1 MQVVV
6 ACQRSLWVLRTPT
19 QHRKGIHTMKT
30 KLLAIASA
38 AALGIGA
45 ITGCSTT
52 TTAAGGNDPIA
63 KRHSIDAS
71 VDSAMA
77 RLYAQ
82 DPSSRELI
90 GKARGVLVFPSI
102 VSAGFVVGGSYGQGA
117 LRVHGRTA
125 EYYSTAAGSVGLLAG
140 AESKAVFLLFMT
152 DEALD
157 KFRASKGWT
166 VGADASV
173 TLVNV
178 GANAQ
183 IDSKTAQQAIIGY
196 VLTNGGLMAN
206 VSLEG
211 TKITPLMI

>member
-1 MQVVV
+1 
-6 ACQRSLWVLRTPT
+6 
-19 QHRKGIHTMKT
+19 MKT
-30 KLLAIASA
+30 KLMAIVSA
-38 AALGIGA
+38 VALGVGG

-52 TTAAGGNDPIA
+52 TTSARGSDPIA
-63 KRHSIDAS
+63 KRHGIDS
-71 VDSAMA
+71 NVDNALS

-82 DPSSRELI
+82 DPSSREMI
-90 GKARGVLVFPSI
+90 NKARGVLVFPSI
-102 VSAGFVVGGSYGQGA
+102 IAAGFVVGGSYGEGA
-117 LRVHGRTA
+117 LRVRGRTS

-140 AESKAVFLLFMT
+140 AESKAVYLLFMT
-152 DEALD
+152 DEALA

-178 GANAQ
+178 GASASV
-183 IDSKTAQQAIIGY
+183 DTKTAQQEIVGY

-211 TKITPLMI
+211 TKITPISI

>member
-1 MQVVV
+1 
-6 ACQRSLWVLRTPT
+6 
-19 QHRKGIHTMKT
+19 MKT

-38 AALGIGA
+38 AALAVGA

-52 TTAAGGNDPIA
+52 TTAAGGSDPIA
-63 KRHSIDAS
+63 KRDSIDAN
-71 VDSAMA
+71 VDSALA

-82 DPSSRELI
+82 DPSSRELV

-102 VSAGFVVGGSYGQGA
+102 VSAGLVVGGSYGQGA
-117 LRVHGRTA
+117 LRVRGRTA
-125 EYYSTAAGSVGLLAG
+125 QYYSTAAGSVGLLAG
-140 AESKAVFLLFMT
+140 AESKSVFLLFMT
-152 DEALD
+152 DESLA
-157 KFRASKGWT
+157 KFRASNGWT

-183 IDSKTAQQAIIGY
+183 VDSKTAQQAIIGY

-211 TKITPLMI
+211 TKITPLSI

>member
-1 MQVVV
+1 
-6 ACQRSLWVLRTPT
+6 
-19 QHRKGIHTMKT
+19 MKT
-30 KLLAIASA
+30 KLLAIVSA
-38 AALGIGA
+38 VALGVGG

-52 TTAAGGNDPIA
+52 TTAARGSDPVT
-63 KRHSIDAS
+63 KRHSIDSS
-71 VDSAMA
+71 VDNSLS

-82 DPSSRELI
+82 DPASREMI
-90 GKARGVLVFPSI
+90 SKARGVLVFPAI
-102 VSAGFVVGGSYGQGA
+102 VSAGFVVGGSYGEGA
-117 LRVHGRTA
+117 LRVRGRTS

-140 AESKAVFLLFMT
+140 AESKAVYLLFMT
-152 DEALD
+152 DEALA

-178 GANAQ
+178 GASASV
-183 IDSKTAQQAIIGY
+183 DTKTAQQEIVGY

-211 TKITPLMI
+211 TKITPISI

>member
-1 MQVVV
+1 
-6 ACQRSLWVLRTPT
+6 
-19 QHRKGIHTMKT
+19 MKT

>member
-1 MQVVV
+1 
-6 ACQRSLWVLRTPT
+6 
-19 QHRKGIHTMKT
+19 MKT
-30 KLLAIASA
+30 KLLAIVSA
-38 AALGIGA
+38 VALGVGG

-52 TTAAGGNDPIA
+52 TTAARGSDPIA
-63 KRHSIDAS
+63 KRHSIDAN
-71 VDSAMA
+71 VDSALA

-82 DPSSRELI
+82 DPASREMI
-90 GKARGVLVFPSI
+90 SKARGVLVFPSI
-102 VSAGFVVGGSYGQGA
+102 VAAGFVVGGSYGEGA

-140 AESKAVFLLFMT
+140 AESKSVYLLFMT
-152 DEALD
+152 DEALA

-173 TLVNV
+173 TLANV
-178 GANAQ
+178 GASASV
-183 IDSKTAQQAIIGY
+183 DTKTVQQEIVGY

-211 TKITPLMI
+211 TKITPISM

>member
-1 MQVVV
+1 
-6 ACQRSLWVLRTPT
+6 
-19 QHRKGIHTMKT
+19 MKT
-30 KLLAIASA
+30 KLLALASA
-38 AALGIGA
+38 ATLAVGSM
-45 ITGCSTT
+45 TGCSTT
-52 TTAAGGNDPIA
+52 TTAAGGSDPIA
-63 KRHSIDAS
+63 KRQSIDAN
-71 VDSAMA
+71 VDNALA

-82 DPSSRELI
+82 DPGARELI
-90 GKARGVLVFPSI
+90 AKARGTLVFPSI

-117 LRVHGRTA
+117 LRLRGRS
-125 EYYSTAAGSVGLLAG
+125 ERYYSTAAGSVGLLAG
-140 AESKAVFLLFMT
+140 AESKSVFLLFMT
-152 DEALD
+152 QEALD
-157 KFRASKGWT
+157 KFRASDGWT

-211 TKITPLMI
+211 TKITPLAI

>member
-1 MQVVV
+1 
-6 ACQRSLWVLRTPT
+6 
-19 QHRKGIHTMKT
+19 MKT
-30 KLLAIASA
+30 KLLAIVSA
-38 AALGIGA
+38 VALGVGG

-52 TTAAGGNDPIA
+52 TTAARGGDPIA
-63 KRHSIDAS
+63 KRHGIDAN
-71 VDSAMA
+71 VDSALA

-82 DPSSRELI
+82 DPASREMVS
-90 GKARGVLVFPSI
+90 KARGVLVFPSI
-102 VSAGFVVGGSYGQGA
+102 VAAGFVVGGSYGEGA

-140 AESKAVFLLFMT
+140 AESKSVYLLFMT
-152 DEALD
+152 DEALA

-173 TLVNV
+173 TLLNV
-178 GANAQ
+178 GASASV
-183 IDSKTAQQAIIGY
+183 DSKTVKQEIVGY

-211 TKITPLMI
+211 TKITPINI

>member
-1 MQVVV
+1 V
-6 ACQRSLWVLRTPT
+6 R
-19 QHRKGIHTMKT
+19 
-30 KLLAIASA
+30 
-38 AALGIGA
+38 
-45 ITGCSTT
+45 
-52 TTAAGGNDPIA
+52 
-63 KRHSIDAS
+63 
-71 VDSAMA
+71 
-77 RLYAQ
+77 
-82 DPSSRELI
+82 
-90 GKARGVLVFPSI
+90 
-102 VSAGFVVGGSYGQGA
+102 
-117 LRVHGRTA
+117 GRTA

-152 DEALD
+152 DEALE

-166 VGADASV
+166 VGADESV

-211 TKITPLMI
+211 TKITPLTI